1 MSAMLSLDELRG
13 LEERW
18 VRMRAPIAG
27 RLRPGLAAGELDSL
41 ASATGLRLP
50 AELCVWWGW
59 HDGAS
64 TGELARDAG
73 IGPDTPFPSLPE
85 ALAGGWEERTR
96 LADQAASSTGRG
108 ARAGCRSRAARS
120 AP

>member
-1 MSAMLSLDELRG
+1 MLSLDELRG

-64 TGELARDAG
+64 TGELARDAW
-73 IGPDTPFPSLPE
+73 IGPDTPFHSLAE
-85 ALAGGWEERTR
+85 ALEERTR
-96 LADQAASSTGRG
+96 LADHAASSTGRG